1 MDVNFLKVYIEEIKR
16 ELGETYSNR
25 PILRGFQ
32 GVSVLRIFNAK
43 WGFNFKPS
51 ICNPNFPENRVPLG
65 APGITAHIL
74 GLYLDMR

>member
-43 WGFNFKPS
+43 WGFNFKTEYMQP
-51 ICNPNFPENRVPLG
+51 
-65 APGITAHIL
+65 
-74 GLYLDMR
+74 